1 MDPAPWFVGVWL
13 STSFRLRCESWPSEA
28 GSFSGGMAVA
38 AAAAATPATPAT
50 DFLFFL
56 SHDRVAVFFFSTH
69 AESNSLFFP

>member
-28 GSFSGGMAVA
+28 GSFSGGMA
-38 AAAAATPATPAT
+38 AAATPTT

-56 SHDRVAVFFFSTH
+56 SHDRVAVSSTH
-69 AESNSLFFP
+69 AEQLSFFFLDV